1 MQAAVVRFAS
11 HVEDYIPEI
20 TVFSVE
26 VFNALYLTKSM
37 QTAKSAVTYLAIM
50 AFDVLEMAVAFWE
63 MKHQLSALHRLQ
75 MLHQADHA
83 SQSLLELVLSVCNEP
98 GVLEPKENTLIRI
111 NSPLQLRVLIA
122 SAGAYTQ
129 TQTPTVLPAPKS
141 QFNAWHGPTQ
151 PAVAALTNTTV
162 AEKRE
167 FVHHAL
173 KILFQC
179 EYHVLVEYVE
189 CIIPMIYSLYV
200 GILVQLP
207 SAKYYPE
214 TRDVPFAHVTSMALN
229 VMVYAW
235 LELLSLF
242 AFHLLVK
249 KKFGFS
255 PAYVLAFVLEN
266 QAIELVARL
275 TVWFVYI
282 LELTLVHFGK
292 SFIASGLQQR
302 SLTHLMVAGVDFSL
316 QFAWMQ
322 TS

>member
-1 MQAAVVRFAS
+1 
-11 HVEDYIPEI
+11 
-20 TVFSVE
+20 
-26 VFNALYLTKSM
+26 
-37 QTAKSAVTYLAIM
+37 
-50 AFDVLEMAVAFWE
+50 
-63 MKHQLSALHRLQ
+63 MKHQLSALDRMQTQHKSS
-75 MLHQADHA
+75 DNP
-83 SQSLLELVLSVCNEP
+83 SQSLLELVISICNEP
-98 GVLEPKENTLIRI
+98 GVLEQKENTLIRV
-111 NSPLQLRVLIA
+111 NSPLQLRILIA
-122 SAGAYTQ
+122 SASSADMKTQ
-129 TQTPTVLPAPKS
+129 TLTVVPAPRS
-141 QFNAWHGPTQ
+141 QPNATNGPNKNAVN
-151 PAVAALTNTTV
+151 PAKATTM

-173 KILFQC
+173 KVLFQC

-200 GILVQLP
+200 VILFQLP

-214 TRDVPFAHVTSMALN
+214 TRDVPFAHVAAMAFN

-242 AFHLLVK
+242 AFHLTVK
-249 KKFGFS
+249 KRFGFS

-292 SFIASGLQQR
+292 R
-302 SLTHLMVAGVDFSL
+302 HE
-316 QFAWMQ
+316 
-322 TS
+322 